1 MEIEQTESGE
11 AKAEIGL
18 FSSGIVNWPKLE
30 WNCTVMRSATLSLSL
45 SLSLS
50 AYPTDFATRTLV
62 IN

>member
-45 SLSLS
+45 SLS